1 MSDSDIYYF
10 ENGSD
15 LNELFAGHLTRNL
28 RLVEKQLEV
37 RLTAR
42 DYWIKISGEEEN
54 RLRAFSLFEELTRIY
69 LLRDRRL
76 DSRDFKQVLSAYSEK
91 RENELKQLF
100 AERIKV
106 SPHKRDVVP
115 RTRAQLE
122 YLRRMRE
129 KDIVFGVGPAGTG
142 KTYLAMA
149 MAVSELLSG
158 KFSRIILTRPAREA
172 GENLGFLPGNLE
184 EKIMPYLRP
193 LYDAL
198 YDMLEFE
205 EASLLI
211 EKNVIEVAP
220 LAFMRGRTLNNAYI
234 ILDEAQNTTDD
245 QMLMFLTRLGFDS
258 KCVITG
264 DPFQT
269 DLDKRQT
276 SGLLH
281 ATNALAEIEEI
292 AVCNFTTQDVV
303 RHALVEKI
311 ITAYQKV
318 RN

>member
-10 ENGSD
+10 ENGSN
-15 LNELFAGHLTRNL
+15 LNELFAGHLTKNL
-28 RLVEKQLEV
+28 RLVEKHLGV
-37 RLTAR
+37 KLTAR
-42 DYWIKISGEEEN
+42 DYWIKLSGPEEN
-54 RLRAFSLFEELTRIY
+54 RARACSFFEELTRIF
-69 LLRDRRL
+69 LLRERSIDT
-76 DSRDFKQVLSAYSEK
+76 RDFKQALSAYSEN
-91 RENELKQLF
+91 REGELKQLF

-106 SPHKRDVVP
+106 SPRKKDVIP
-115 RTRAQLE
+115 RTHAQLE

-129 KDIVFGVGPAGTG
+129 KDIVFGIGPAGTG

-149 MAVSELLSG
+149 MAVSELLAG
-158 KFSRIILTRPAREA
+158 NFTRIILTRPAREA

-205 EASLLI
+205 EATMLI

-220 LAFMRGRTLNNAYI
+220 LAFMRGRTLNNAFI

-269 DLDKRQT
+269 DLDRRET
-276 SGLLH
+276 SGLNH
-281 ATNALAEIEEI
+281 ATKALREIEEI
-292 AVCNFTTQDVV
+292 AVCSFTTQDVV

-318 RN
+318 RS